1 MSRASSELHAVGS
14 AIASNSVCHSRLLVL
29 PTMPALWRRCS
40 VLSAPLGPVGRTS
53 AVVTLERVPS
63 ATACSGSGRLG
74 IARLPSRAVVRLRKR
89 HIALV
94 PRLPLIPSALGAT
107 PPAEPL
113 TAAAVAAAA
122 EALGL
127 AVGAM
132 AWAPPVRAHAPM
144 ATRAAMVPPPLR
156 VVLARADATSAAQG
170 RDMALALDRAFARAR
185 LRFFLLVFRLSR
197 GWRRCWGGL
206 R

>member
-1 MSRASSELHAVGS
+1 M
-14 AIASNSVCHSRLLVL
+14 
-29 PTMPALWRRCS
+29 
-40 VLSAPLGPVGRTS
+40 
-53 AVVTLERVPS
+53 VTLERVPS

-185 LRFFLLVFRLSR
+185 LLFFCLYFACR
-197 GWRRCWGGL
+197 GDGDGVGGFYGKVL
-206 R
+206 PASLPPAVPRSASVPGAVPVPGGGAAATCPQGRSVASPL